1 MPAGDAFTAGQEQDI
16 AKAIATAEQQTGLKF
31 SVYVG
36 SVEGDLR
43 AQAVRLH
50 RQLADADQAVL
61 VVIDP
66 RRNQLQIVT
75 GVDAKRRV
83 DDRAAG
89 LAAASMASTFAVGD
103 LAGGIV
109 NGLGSL
115 MEHAQKA
122 PVLHGDQP

>member
-1 MPAGDAFTAGQEQDI
+1 MLAGDAFSVRQEAEI
-16 AKAIATAEQQTGLKF
+16 TKAITVAEAQSGLRY

-50 RQLADADQAVL
+50 RHLENSAKSVL
-61 VVIDP
+61 VVVDP
-66 RRNQLQIVT
+66 RRNQLEIVT
-75 GVDAKRRV
+75 GTEARRRI

-89 LAAASMASTFAVGD
+89 LAAASMASTLSHGD

-109 NGLGSL
+109 NGLRSL

-122 PVLHGDQP
+122 PVLHADQP

>member
-1 MPAGDAFTAGQEQDI
+1 MPAGDAFSSGQEQDI
-16 AKAIATAEQQTGLKF
+16 AKAIATAEKQTGLKF

-36 SVEGDLR
+36 SVEGDLF

-50 RQLADADQAVL
+50 RQLDEADRAVL
-61 VVIDP
+61 VVVDP

-75 GVDAKRRV
+75 GVEAKRRV

-89 LAAASMASTFAVGD
+89 LAAAAMASTFAVGD

-115 MEHAQKA
+115 MEHAQNA
-122 PVLHGDQP
+122 PVLHADQP

>member
-1 MPAGDAFTAGQEQDI
+1 MPAGDAFSARQEQDI
-16 AKAIATAEQQTGLKF
+16 AKAIATAEASSGLTF

-36 SVEGDLR
+36 SVEGELR
-43 AQAVRLH
+43 AQALRLH
-50 RQLADADQAVL
+50 RQLPGAERAVL
-61 VVIDP
+61 VVVDP
-66 RRNQLQIVT
+66 RRNQLEIVT
-75 GVDAKRRV
+75 GAEAKRRV

-89 LAAASMASTFAVGD
+89 LAAAAMASTFALGD

-122 PVLHGDQP
+122 PVLHGQQP

>member
-1 MPAGDAFTAGQEQDI
+1 VPAGDAFSARQEQDI
-16 AKAIATAEQQTGLKF
+16 AKAIATAEQLSGLKF

-36 SVEGDLR
+36 SVEGDLH

-50 RQLADADQAVL
+50 RQLDDADRAVL
-61 VVIDP
+61 VVVDP

-75 GVDAKRRV
+75 GVVAKRRV

-89 LAAASMASTFAVGD
+89 LAAAAMASTFALGD
-103 LAGGIV
+103 LAGGLV

-122 PVLHGDQP
+122 PVLHGEQP

>member
-1 MPAGDAFTAGQEQDI
+1 VPAGDAFSSGQEQDI
-16 AKAIATAEQQTGLKF
+16 AKAIATAEQQTGLRF

-36 SVEGDLR
+36 SVEGDLA
-43 AQAVRLH
+43 AQSVRLH
-50 RQLADADQAVL
+50 RQLADADRAVL
-61 VVIDP
+61 IVVDP

-75 GVDAKRRV
+75 GADAKRRV

-89 LAAASMASTFAVGD
+89 LAAAAMASTFAVGD

-122 PVLHGDQP
+122 QVLHADQP

>member
-1 MPAGDAFTAGQEQDI
+1 VPAGDAFSARQEQDI

-31 SVYVG
+31 SVYIG
-36 SVEGDLR
+36 SVEGDLH
-43 AQAVRLH
+43 AQSVRLH
-50 RQLADADQAVL
+50 RQLAEADNAVL
-61 VVIDP
+61 VVVDP

-89 LAAASMASTFAVGD
+89 LAAAAMASTFALGD

-115 MEHAQKA
+115 MEHAMKA
-122 PVLHGDQP
+122 PVLHGSQP

>member
-1 MPAGDAFTAGQEQDI
+1 MPAGDAFSSGQEQDI
-16 AKAIATAEQQTGLKF
+16 AKAIATAEKQTGLRF

-36 SVEGDLR
+36 SVEGDLF

-50 RQLADADQAVL
+50 RQLDEADRAVL
-61 VVIDP
+61 VVVDP

-75 GVDAKRRV
+75 GVEAKRRV

-89 LAAASMASTFAVGD
+89 LAAAAMASTFAVGD

-115 MEHAQKA
+115 MEHAQNA
-122 PVLHGDQP
+122 PVLHADQP

>member
-1 MPAGDAFTAGQEQDI
+1 MPAGDAFSARQEQDI
-16 AKAIATAEQQTGLKF
+16 AKAIATAEAQTGLKF

-43 AQAVRLH
+43 AQSVRLH
-50 RQLADADQAVL
+50 RQLADADHAVL
-61 VVIDP
+61 VVVDP
-66 RRNQLQIVT
+66 RRNQLEIVT
-75 GVDAKRRV
+75 GVEAKRRV
-83 DDRAAG
+83 DDRGAG
-89 LAAASMASTFAVGD
+89 LAAAAMASTFAVGD

-122 PVLHGDQP
+122 PVLHGEQP

>member
-1 MPAGDAFTAGQEQDI
+1 MPAGDAFSTRQEQDI
-16 AKAIATAEQQTGLKF
+16 QRAVAQAEKLTGLKY

-43 AQAVRLH
+43 AQSVRLH
-50 RQLADADQAVL
+50 RQLEGAADAVL
-61 VVIDP
+61 VVVDP
-66 RRNQLQIVT
+66 RRNQLEIVT
-75 GVDAKRRV
+75 GAEVKRRI

-109 NGLGSL
+109 NGVQSL
-115 MEHAQKA
+115 MEHAQSA
-122 PVLHGDQP
+122 PVLHTDQP

>member
-16 AKAIATAEQQTGLKF
+16 AKAIATAEQQTGLTF

-50 RQLADADQAVL
+50 RQLPDADDAVL
-61 VVIDP
+61 VVVDP

-89 LAAASMASTFAVGD
+89 LAAAAMASTFALGD
-103 LAGGIV
+103 LAGGLV

-122 PVLHGDQP
+122 PVLHADQP

>member
-50 RQLADADQAVL
+50 RQLDGADGAVL
-61 VVIDP
+61 VVVDP

-89 LAAASMASTFAVGD
+89 LAAAAMASTFALGD
-103 LAGGIV
+103 LAGGLV

-122 PVLHGDQP
+122 PVLHADQP

>member
-1 MPAGDAFTAGQEQDI
+1 VPAGDAFSARQEQDI
-16 AKAIATAEQQTGLKF
+16 AKAIGTAEAQTGLRF

-36 SVEGDLR
+36 SVEGDLQ
-43 AQAVRLH
+43 AQAVRLQ
-50 RQLADADQAVL
+50 RQLPDAERAVL
-61 VVIDP
+61 IVVDP

-75 GVDAKRRV
+75 GTEAKRRV

-89 LAAASMASTFAVGD
+89 LAAAAMASTFAVGD

-115 MEHAQKA
+115 MEHAQNA
-122 PVLHGDQP
+122 PVLHADQP

>member
-1 MPAGDAFTAGQEQDI
+1 VPAGDAFSAGQEQDI
-16 AKAIATAEQQTGLKF
+16 AKAIATAEQQSGLKF

-50 RQLADADQAVL
+50 RQLADADRAVL
-61 VVIDP
+61 VVVDP

-115 MEHAQKA
+115 MEHAQNA
-122 PVLHGDQP
+122 PVLHADQP

>member
-1 MPAGDAFTAGQEQDI
+1 MPAGDAFSTRQEQDI
-16 AKAIATAEQQTGLKF
+16 AKAIATAEAQTGLKF

-36 SVEGDLR
+36 SVEGELR
-43 AQAVRLH
+43 AQAVRLQ
-50 RQLADADQAVL
+50 RQLPDADDAVL
-61 VVIDP
+61 VVVDP
-66 RRNQLQIVT
+66 RRNQLEIVT

-89 LAAASMASTFAVGD
+89 LAAAAMASTFALGD

-122 PVLHGDQP
+122 PVLHGEHP

>member
-1 MPAGDAFTAGQEQDI
+1 VPAGDAFSARQEQDI
-16 AKAIATAEQQTGLKF
+16 AKAIATAEAQSGLKF

-50 RQLADADQAVL
+50 RQLPGADRAVL
-61 VVIDP
+61 VVVDP
-66 RRNQLQIVT
+66 RRNQLEIVT
-75 GVDAKRRV
+75 GLEAKRQV
-83 DDRAAG
+83 DDRAAA
-89 LAAASMASTFAVGD
+89 LAAASMASTFALGD

-115 MEHAQKA
+115 MEHAQSA
-122 PVLHGDQP
+122 PVLHGQHP

>member
-1 MPAGDAFTAGQEQDI
+1 VPAGDAFGIRQEQDI
-16 AKAIATAEQQTGLKF
+16 QKAIELAEKQTGLKF

-36 SVEGDLR
+36 SVEADLH

-50 RQLADADQAVL
+50 RRLDDAARAVL
-61 VVIDP
+61 IVVDP
-66 RRNQLQIVT
+66 RRNQLEIVT
-75 GVDAKRRV
+75 GAEAKRRV

-109 NGLGSL
+109 NGIQSL
-115 MEHAQKA
+115 AEHAQKA
-122 PVLHGDQP
+122 PVLHIEQP

>member
-1 MPAGDAFTAGQEQDI
+1 MPAGDAFTARQEQDI

-36 SVEGDLR
+36 SVEGDLH
-43 AQAVRLH
+43 AQAVWLH
-50 RQLADADQAVL
+50 RQLADADGAVL
-61 VVIDP
+61 VVVDP

-89 LAAASMASTFAVGD
+89 LAAAAMASTFALGD
-103 LAGGIV
+103 LAGGLV

-122 PVLHGDQP
+122 PVLHADQP

>member
-1 MPAGDAFTAGQEQDI
+1 VPAGDAFSIRQEQDI
-16 AKAIATAEQQTGLKF
+16 AKAIAVAEQQTGLKF

-36 SVEGDLR
+36 SVEADLR

-50 RQLADADQAVL
+50 RRLDDAARAVL
-61 VVIDP
+61 IVVDP
-66 RRNQLQIVT
+66 RRNQLEIVT
-75 GVDAKRRV
+75 GSAAKRRV

-109 NGLGSL
+109 NGVQSL
-115 MEHAQKA
+115 MEHAQSA
-122 PVLHGDQP
+122 PVLHVDQP

>member
-1 MPAGDAFTAGQEQDI
+1 MPAGDAFSSGQEQDI

-36 SVEGDLR
+36 SVEGDLF

-50 RQLADADQAVL
+50 RQLDDADRAVL
-61 VVIDP
+61 VVVDP

-89 LAAASMASTFAVGD
+89 LAAAAMASTFAVGD

-122 PVLHGDQP
+122 PVLHADLP

>member
-1 MPAGDAFTAGQEQDI
+1 VPAGDAFSIRQEQDI
-16 AKAIATAEQQTGLKF
+16 QKAVAQAEKQTGLKF

-50 RQLADADQAVL
+50 RELDDAAHAVL
-61 VVIDP
+61 VVVDP
-66 RRNQLQIVT
+66 RRNQLEIVT
-75 GVDAKRRV
+75 GQEAKRRV

-109 NGLGSL
+109 NGIQSL
-115 MEHAQKA
+115 MEHAEKA
-122 PVLHGDQP
+122 PVLHIDQP

>member
-1 MPAGDAFTAGQEQDI
+1 MPAGDAFSARQEQDI
-16 AKAIATAEQQTGLKF
+16 AKAIATAEAQTDLKF

-50 RQLADADQAVL
+50 RQLPDADRAVL
-61 VVIDP
+61 IVVDP
-66 RRNQLQIVT
+66 RRNQLEIVT
-75 GVDAKRRV
+75 GLEAKRQV
-83 DDRAAG
+83 DDRAAA
-89 LAAASMASTFAVGD
+89 LAAASMASTFALGD

-122 PVLHGDQP
+122 QVLHGQHP

>member
-1 MPAGDAFTAGQEQDI
+1 MLAGDAFSIRQEAEI
-16 AKAIATAEQQTGLKF
+16 TKAITVAEAQSGLRY

-50 RQLADADQAVL
+50 RRLENAAKSVL
-61 VVIDP
+61 VVVDP
-66 RRNQLQIVT
+66 RRNQLEIVT
-75 GVDAKRRV
+75 GTEARRRI

-89 LAAASMASTFAVGD
+89 LAAASMASTFALGD

-109 NGLGSL
+109 NGLASL

-122 PVLHGDQP
+122 PVLHADQP

>member
-1 MPAGDAFTAGQEQDI
+1 MPAGDAFSARQEQDI

-36 SVEGDLR
+36 SVEGDLS

-50 RQLADADQAVL
+50 RQLADADRAVL
-61 VVIDP
+61 VVVDP
-66 RRNQLQIVT
+66 RRNQLQVVT
-75 GVDAKRRV
+75 GVEAKRRV

-89 LAAASMASTFAVGD
+89 LAAAAMASTFALGD

-122 PVLHGDQP
+122 PVLHGEQP

>member
-1 MPAGDAFTAGQEQDI
+1 MPAGDAFSARQEQDI
-16 AKAIATAEQQTGLKF
+16 AKAIATAEAQTGLKF

-43 AQAVRLH
+43 AQSVRLH
-50 RQLADADQAVL
+50 RQLADADRAVL
-61 VVIDP
+61 VVVDP
-66 RRNQLQIVT
+66 RRNQLEIVT
-75 GVDAKRRV
+75 GVEAKRRV
-83 DDRAAG
+83 DDRGAG
-89 LAAASMASTFAVGD
+89 LAAAAMASTFAVGD

-122 PVLHGDQP
+122 PVLHGGQP